1 MARVNVC
8 MIDHGW
14 RERARNVED
23 RTMAIRASVR
33 TFVLVAALAA
43 TLAGCSNAPAT
54 GTTTPTPTP
63 TDPVAQITA
72 NWEAFFNP
80 KTPNDQRVKLI
91 QDGDAFAATIQ
102 AQASNPL
109 AASAAVKVDK
119 VTLTS
124 STQAVVAYS
133 ILVGGQPALPNQNG
147 LAVLDNGTWKVSAA
161 SFCNLLL
168 LENGGKA

>member
-1 MARVNVC
+1 
-8 MIDHGW
+8 
-14 RERARNVED
+14 
-23 RTMAIRASVR
+23 MAIRASVR

-43 TLAGCSNAPAT
+43 ALAGCTNAPAT
-54 GTTTPTPTP
+54 GTTTPPTPTP

-91 QDGDAFAATIQ
+91 QQGDAFAATIQ
-102 AQASNPL
+102 AQAANPL
-109 AASAAVKVDK
+109 AQSATVKVNS

-124 STQAVVAYS
+124 PTQAVVSYS

-147 LAVLDNGTWKVSAA
+147 LAVLDNGTWKVSAT
-161 SFCNLLL
+161 SFCNLLI
-168 LENGGKA
+168 LENGGKATGLPAPCQSSSPSPSPSAS

>member
-1 MARVNVC
+1 
-8 MIDHGW
+8 
-14 RERARNVED
+14 
-23 RTMAIRASVR
+23 MAIRASVR

-54 GTTTPTPTP
+54 GTTTTPTP
-63 TDPVAQITA
+63 GPTVTDPVAQITA

-91 QDGDAFAATIQ
+91 QDGDVFAATIQ
-102 AQASNPL
+102 AQSSNPL
-109 AASAAVKVDK
+109 AATASVKVDK

-124 STQAVVAYS
+124 ATQAVVAYS

-147 LAVLDNGTWKVSAA
+147 LAVLDNGTWKVSAS
-161 SFCNLLL
+161 SFCNLLI
-168 LENGGKA
+168 LENGGKATGLPAPCQSSGSTSPSPSAS